1 MHESVSKKWLPS
13 LGELIDRLTIC
24 ELKHLYNPEQ
34 RTALAQEIQNLMDDI
49 QLDLPKSPYPTI
61 DAKFIREV
69 IILAQFNA
77 HIWYNESNARGG
89 EKDGNKLYFTHE
101 CNGVRVRAK
110 DRLTVKVKGRIDPKV
125 NAIAAEVPD
134 FEPSW

>member
-24 ELKHLYNPEQ
+24 ELKHLHNPEQ
-34 RTALAQEIQNLMDDI
+34 RPALAQEIQNLMDDI

-61 DAKFIREV
+61 DAQFIRAV
-69 IILAQFNA
+69 IILAQYNS
-77 HIWYNESNARGG
+77 HIWVNEDNARKGD
-89 EKDGNKLYFTHE
+89 KSDNLLYFTHS
-101 CNGVRVRAK
+101 CNGIRCRAK
-110 DRLTVKVKGRIDPKV
+110 DKITAKVKGRIDPKV
-125 NAIAAEVPD
+125 NAIAADIPD